1 MGEEKETKW
10 LLGLLKGIEGGS
22 RSAMYATQE
31 YLNLY
36 WCASELWIFNHA
48 NLFKV
53 IALIY
58 AEAGIIFNKDH
69 LLVLVLVYD
78 YGL

>member
-1 MGEEKETKW
+1 MAS
-10 LLGLLKGIEGGS
+10 GLAKGNRG

-53 IALIY
+53 IALIV
-58 AEAGIIFNKDH
+58 AEAGIIKIDN
-69 LLVLVLVYD
+69 LLVD
-78 YGL
+78 NNIHFWRH

>member
-1 MGEEKETKW
+1 MAS
-10 LLGLLKGIEGGS
+10 GLAKGNRG

-53 IALIY
+53 IALII
-58 AEAGIIFNKDH
+58 AEAGIIFEIDH
-69 LLVLVLVYD
+69 FD
-78 YGL
+78 KNG